1 VKLIELRV
9 FNSGS
14 PVLIVAEAVAM
25 VGSMPDRGE
34 NGMRVGTGVHGFVQL
49 VSGNSVEVKES
60 YKSIMEMLM
69 CDEKVCAG
77 GHSGHSK

>member
-1 VKLIELRV
+1 MKLIELRV

-49 VSGNSVEVKES
+49 VSGIVWK
-60 YKSIMEMLM
+60 
-69 CDEKVCAG
+69 
-77 GHSGHSK
+77 

>member
-14 PVLIVAEAVAM
+14 PVLVIADAIAM

-49 VSGNSVEVKES
+49 VSGNSVEVRES
-60 YKSIMEMLM
+60 YEKIMEMIM
-69 CDEKVCAG
+69 CDEKVCTDR
-77 GHSGHSK
+77 HSK